1 MLLAAVSCGT
11 DGGSPGTDPGS
22 EPGGG
27 DPAAGDPAAGDRGES
42 AERAGEPPG
51 TAGGTEVLVEA
62 GITEAGALPDAR
74 TEVAGARFGGGV
86 AVVGGLTAEGEP
98 TARADRYDPESDS
111 WSRLPDLPVPL
122 HHTAAVEFG
131 GRLWVVGGYTGSGG
145 DWVPVDRVASL
156 GVGEDAWRDEPR
168 LATPRGAL
176 GAAVVDGAVVAGGGV
191 DAEGTVLASTEV
203 LGADDD
209 AWRPGPALRTA
220 REHFAMATVGGDV
233 YAIAGRAGGLHTN
246 HRDVEVLR
254 GGAAPGDRAWEEAGS
269 LGRSRG
275 GIGAAAVEG
284 MPCVAGGEEPE
295 GTIAP
300 VECLVEG
307 TWQAVGA
314 LGAPRHGLAVVALG
328 ARLHVVGGGPEPGL
342 TVSGAHE
349 VLAIRRR

>member
-1 MLLAAVSCGT
+1 MLLGAVSCGT
-11 DGGSPGTDPGS
+11 DDGGSPGAPAGSGPVSDGGRTS
-22 EPGGG
+22 EPSVS
-27 DPAAGDPAAGDRGES
+27 PES
-42 AERAGEPPG
+42 
-51 TAGGTEVLVEA
+51 TEVLVEA
-62 GITEAGALPDAR
+62 GITEAGALPEAR
-74 TEVAGARFGGGV
+74 TEVAGARFDGGV

-98 TARADRYDPESDS
+98 SARADRYDPESDS

-122 HHTAAVEFG
+122 HHTAAVEVD

-145 DWVPVDRVASL
+145 DWVPVDRVVSL

-176 GAAVVDGAVVAGGGV
+176 GAAVVDGAVLAGGGV
-191 DAEGTVLASTEV
+191 DAEGTVLASTEL
-203 LGADDD
+203 LGVDDD
-209 AWRPGPALRTA
+209 AWRRGPPLRTA

-233 YAIAGRAGGLHTN
+233 YAIAGRAGGLRTN
-246 HRDVEVLR
+246 HRDVEVLS
-254 GGAAPGDRAWEEAGS
+254 GGAASGDGAWEEAGS

-300 VECLVEG
+300 VECLIEG